1 MKKALIPLTL
11 RTFATVALA
20 SALSLPAFAA
30 PAAAMAKP
38 PAAGCANKVFVK
50 PGQNIKSGHSY
61 LFMMV
66 FKAGTG
72 GKYFGNADYATTGC
86 IGVVPGSTAT
96 AKAGA
101 KTGAKAG
108 AKLTAGEEVY
118 PADVCPS
125 DCTEPV
131 DEGSGGGALART
143 AAAKPLDKG
152 TDPLGTYNWGV
163 LSALETPIGTPVA
176 DNTFEVW
183 QVKVKDACTAK
194 ALYAHY
200 SQAGQFLATARA
212 AGDFMGQ
219 MLMGFRVKA
228 NGQTEACK

>member
-1 MKKALIPLTL
+1 MNKALIPLTL
-11 RTFATVALA
+11 RTFAAFALA
-20 SALSLPAFAA
+20 SAFSLPAFAA
-30 PAAAMAKP
+30 PAPVTAMAKP
-38 PAAGCANKVFVK
+38 PASGCADKVFVK
-50 PGQNIKSGHSY
+50 PGQNLKSGHSY

-86 IGVVPGSTAT
+86 IGVVPDPKAM
-96 AKAGA
+96 AKAA
-101 KTGAKAG
+101 KPAKQG
-108 AKLTAGEEVY
+108 LKDGDGGDVY
-118 PADVCPS
+118 SADICPT
-125 DCTEPV
+125 DCVEPV
-131 DEGSGGGALART
+131 DEPPGAKKRT
-143 AAAKPLDKG
+143 IVGVKPLDKG

-183 QVKVKDACTAK
+183 QVRVKDACMAK
-194 ALYAHY
+194 ELYAYY
-200 SQAGQFLATARA
+200 SQSGQFLATARA

>member
-1 MKKALIPLTL
+1 MKKALIPLNL
-11 RTFATVALA
+11 RTFAAFALA
-20 SALSLPAFAA
+20 GIVGLAA
-30 PAAAMAKP
+30 PASAMAKP
-38 PAAGCANKVFVK
+38 PASGCADKVFVK

-66 FKAGTG
+66 FKTGTG

-86 IGVVPGSTAT
+86 IGVVPGSTTT
-96 AKAGA
+96 AKAAA
-101 KTGAKAG
+101 KAGAKAG
-108 AKLTAGEEVY
+108 AKLTADEEVY
-118 PADVCPS
+118 PADVCPT
-125 DCTEPV
+125 DCTEPE
-131 DEGSGGGALART
+131 DSPPGAALRT

-183 QVKVKDACTAK
+183 QVKVKDACMAK

>member
-1 MKKALIPLTL
+1 MD
-11 RTFATVALA
+11 
-20 SALSLPAFAA
+20 
-30 PAAAMAKP
+30 KP
-38 PAAGCANKVFVK
+38 PAPGCADKTFVK

-66 FKAGTG
+66 FKTGTG

-86 IGVVPGSTAT
+86 LGVLPDTKT
-96 AKAGA
+96 PAKP
-101 KTGAKAG
+101 G
-108 AKLTAGEEVY
+108 AKLKDGGGDVY
-118 PADVCPS
+118 PADICPT
-125 DCTEPV
+125 DCTEP
-131 DEGSGGGALART
+131 DGDPPGAKQRKHVG
-143 AAAKPLDKG
+143 AKPLDKG

-183 QVKVKDACTAK
+183 QVKVKDACMAK
-194 ALYAHY
+194 ELYAYY
-200 SQAGQFLATARA
+200 SQPGQMLATART

>member
-1 MKKALIPLTL
+1 MKKALIPLSL
-11 RTFATVALA
+11 RTIAAFALA
-20 SALSLPAFAA
+20 SAFSLPALAAA

-38 PAAGCANKVFVK
+38 PASGCADKTFVK

-66 FKAGTG
+66 FKTGTG

-86 IGVVPGSTAT
+86 IGVVPDPK
-96 AKAGA
+96 AKAKA
-101 KTGAKAG
+101 KVGVKDG
-108 AKLTAGEEVY
+108 DGGDVY
-118 PADVCPS
+118 SAEVCPT
-125 DCTEPV
+125 DCTEPETDPPGTKKRAV
-131 DEGSGGGALART
+131 GV
-143 AAAKPLDKG
+143 KPLDKG

-163 LSALETPIGTPVA
+163 LSALETPIGMPVA

-183 QVKVKDACTAK
+183 QVKVKDACMAK
-194 ALYAHY
+194 ELYNYY